1 MLRLHSTCWKAL
13 YSHCLPCGLPNKQQ
27 WTDEPPFISAVP
39 PWTFFDRLRG
49 SALYAAMI
57 AFVAVPIWIAQGF
70 LALLGV
76 TLG

>member
-1 MLRLHSTCWKAL
+1 MVGTKQSGCLPRLFRHLEYQNSSNGQTD
-13 YSHCLPCGLPNKQQ
+13 SHCFMSAAPR
-27 WTDEPPFISAVP
+27 WTLLDTVK
-39 PWTFFDRLRG
+39 G

>member
-1 MLRLHSTCWKAL
+1 M
-13 YSHCLPCGLPNKQQ
+13 
-27 WTDEPPFISAVP
+27 SAVP
-39 PWTFFDRLRG
+39 PWTVLDRVRG

-57 AFVAVPIWIAQGF
+57 TFVAVPIWIAQGF